1 MDIPQIT
8 LESKRLLLRPFDIN
22 DASTVQKFAG
32 NINVAKTTVNIPHPY
47 EDGMAEAWIETHPKR
62 WKEDDLI
69 NFAIIEKSS
78 DQLMGVV
85 GLVGRKEAEA
95 SIGYWIGEPF
105 WNKGFCTE
113 ATTVFIEF
121 CFKSLNIESLEAEFL
136 VTNPASGR
144 VMQKAGM
151 RFKTTR
157 VIKDRK
163 GDDALLNIYK
173 IVKQQSKNGY

>member
-8 LESKRLLLRPFDIN
+8 LESKRLLLRPFDMN

-47 EDGMAEAWIETHPKR
+47 EDGMAEAWIETQPKR
-62 WKEDDLI
+62 WKEDELI
-69 NFAIIEKSS
+69 NFAIINKSS
-78 DQLMGVV
+78 NQLMGVI
-85 GLVGRKEAEA
+85 GLVSRKETKAG
-95 SIGYWIGEPF
+95 IGYWIGEPF

-113 ATTVFIEF
+113 ATKVFIDF
-121 CFKSLNIESLEAEFL
+121 CFTSLNIENLEAEFL

-144 VMQKAGM
+144 VIQKAGM

-157 VIKDRK
+157 IIKDRK
-163 GDDALLNIYK
+163 GDDALLNVYE
-173 IVKQQSKNGY
+173 IVKTTS